1 MTDTIIQ
8 VLKIDP
14 EFQTLIPPLTDDE
27 YKRLETS
34 LVSNGW
40 EGWRGP
46 ILVWNGV
53 IVDGHNRYRICQE
66 HGIAY
71 TTKKMHFSDRDAA
84 KLFIIDNQL
93 KRRNLPPAAIG
104 DLKLEEKEIVAR
116 QAKERQGA
124 RTDIARENIPP
135 NLGEGSHD
143 GETLEILARD
153 IPMGRES
160 LRKLDV
166 IKQKAKEGDPV
177 AIEERRALISGE
189 KKSIHG
195 AYMRV
200 TGEKKQRTVDESTDA
215 DGRRICAMCG
225 EPINDGEA
233 NPARPTIHI
242 RCEREYQR
250 DWEREKR
257 KPKTAEDGRRI
268 CSVCGK
274 PIDDGDS
281 YEYRP
286 SMHKACFNKRTSE
299 QRYANPDRSL
309 LDNVPTYTISSLLAE
324 LTSSADNLRDAWAE
338 SVSINES
345 MGVSLTKSQKK
356 RLDRAV
362 TNLFKTIQKVREET
376 NNG

>member
-1 MTDTIIQ
+1 MTDVIIPS
-8 VLKIDP
+8 LKVNP

-34 LVSNGW
+34 LVNNGW

-46 ILVWNGV
+46 ILVWDGV

-66 HGIAY
+66 HGIAF
-71 TTKKMHFSDRDAA
+71 TTKEMHFSDEDSA

-116 QAKERQGA
+116 QAKERQRQHGGTA
-124 RTDIARENIPP
+124 PGKAKSLPP
-135 NLGEGSHD
+135 NLGEVSEG

-177 AIEERRALISGE
+177 AISEREALISGK

-195 AYMRV
+195 AYVRV
-200 TGEKKQRTVDESTDA
+200 VGREQRSPAGATGK

-225 EPINDGEA
+225 EPI
-233 NPARPTIHI
+233 
-242 RCEREYQR
+242 
-250 DWEREKR
+250 
-257 KPKTAEDGRRI
+257 
-268 CSVCGK
+268 
-274 PIDDGDS
+274 DDGDALPS
-281 YEYRP
+281 RPTVHKWCEKEYQNDWARERRND
-286 SMHKACFNKRTSE
+286 SADHDLLNNKPVYTV
-299 QRYANPDRSL
+299 DML
-309 LDNVPTYTISSLLAE
+309 LDGLASSVN
-324 LTSSADNLRDAWAE
+324 DLREAWTLRIE
-338 SVSINES
+338 NNES
-345 MGVSLTKSQKK
+345 MGVCLTDEQKD
-356 RLDRAV
+356 RLNDAV
-362 TNLFKTIQKVREET
+362 SDMLYIIDCIRKEH

>member
-1 MTDTIIQ
+1 MTDVIIPS
-8 VLKIDP
+8 LKVNP

-34 LVSNGW
+34 LVNNGW

-46 ILVWNGV
+46 ILVWDGV

-66 HGIAY
+66 YGIAF
-71 TTKKMHFSDRDAA
+71 TTKEMHFSGEDSA

-116 QAKERQGA
+116 QAKERMQEG
-124 RTDIARENIPP
+124 RNQYSPRP
-135 NLGEGSHD
+135 NLAQGQDSGK
-143 GETLEILARD
+143 TLEILARD

-177 AIEERRALISGE
+177 AISEREALISGK

-195 AYMRV
+195 AYVRV
-200 TGEKKQRTVDESTDA
+200 VGREQRSPAGATGK

-225 EPINDGEA
+225 EPIDDGDA
-233 NPARPTIHI
+233 LPSRPTVHKW
-242 RCEREYQR
+242 CEKEYQR
-250 DWEREKR
+250 DWERER
-257 KPKTAEDGRRI
+257 RNDSADHDLLNNKPVYTVD
-268 CSVCGK
+268 
-274 PIDDGDS
+274 
-281 YEYRP
+281 
-286 SMHKACFNKRTSE
+286 M
-299 QRYANPDRSL
+299 L
-309 LDNVPTYTISSLLAE
+309 LDGLASSVNDLHEAW
-324 LTSSADNLRDAWAE
+324 TLRIE
-338 SVSINES
+338 NNES
-345 MGVSLTKSQKK
+345 MGVRLTDEQKD
-356 RLDRAV
+356 RLNDAV
-362 TNLFKTIQKVREET
+362 SDMLYIIECIRKEQ